1 MSDNNIP
8 NIPDGFIAVN
18 NPLPTN
24 FNPDT
29 MQTFQPDFSYLD
41 KQVQE
46 NLKHVIPFEERVK
59 PITDRQDKEIKI
71 LNEQIDV
78 YKFENQ
84 SLRLQLEKVNSR
96 LKEEGDRL
104 KEETAKREEAE
115 SKLTLKDWK
124 VALIAL
130 GSALLVFAIE
140 HYKDIYDLIIS
151 LIDSLK

>member
-1 MSDNNIP
+1 MSDNNMP

-24 FNPDT
+24 FNPEI

-59 PITDRQDKEIKI
+59 PITDRQDKTIKT
-71 LNEQIDV
+71 LEEQIDV

-84 SLRLQLEKVNSR
+84 SLRLQLEQVNSH
-96 LKEEGDRL
+96 LKEESNRL
-104 KEETAKREEAE
+104 KEETAKREDAE
-115 SKLTLKDWK
+115 TKLSKRDWKSIIISGFIALVTGLIGAWFGYWLTLK
-124 VALIAL
+124 
-130 GSALLVFAIE
+130 
-140 HYKDIYDLIIS
+140 
-151 LIDSLK
+151 

>member
-18 NPLPTN
+18 NPLPTS

-29 MQTFQPDFSYLD
+29 IQTFQPDFSYLD

-71 LNEQIDV
+71 LEDQIDV
-78 YKFENQ
+78 YKVENQ
-84 SLRLQLEKVNSR
+84 TLRLQLEQVNFR
-96 LKEEGDRL
+96 LKEESDRL

-115 SKLTLKDWK
+115 TKLSKRDWKNVLVSGVIALATGLIGAWFGFWLTLK
-124 VALIAL
+124 
-130 GSALLVFAIE
+130 
-140 HYKDIYDLIIS
+140 
-151 LIDSLK
+151 

>member
-8 NIPDGFIAVN
+8 DIPGGFIAVN

-71 LNEQIDV
+71 LEDQIDV
-78 YKFENQ
+78 YKVENQ
-84 SLRLQLEKVNSR
+84 TLRLQLEQVNSR
-96 LKEEGDRL
+96 LKEESDRL
-104 KEETAKREEAE
+104 KEETAKREDAE
-115 SKLTLKDWK
+115 TKLSKRDWKSIIISGFIALATGLIGAWFGYWLTLK
-124 VALIAL
+124 
-130 GSALLVFAIE
+130 
-140 HYKDIYDLIIS
+140 
-151 LIDSLK
+151 

>member
-8 NIPDGFIAVN
+8 DIPGGFIPIN

-71 LNEQIDV
+71 LEDQIDV
-78 YKFENQ
+78 YKVENQ
-84 SLRLQLEKVNSR
+84 TLRLQLEQVNSR
-96 LKEEGDRL
+96 LKEESDRL
-104 KEETAKREEAE
+104 KEETAKREDAE
-115 SKLTLKDWK
+115 TKLSKRDWKSIIISGFIALATGLIGAWFGYWLTLK
-124 VALIAL
+124 
-130 GSALLVFAIE
+130 
-140 HYKDIYDLIIS
+140 
-151 LIDSLK
+151 